1 MFPRLVFIKSNNLT
15 KPAKVFFSTNSSKS
29 NLPVVM
35 NHKSKSNKKSDP
47 DLGLLIK
54 KYLSKD
60 LANPTH
66 SVNVKIIKYIDK
78 LEKLPD
84 GQSLSLHLSGKEM
97 DNLITYI
104 SNNLNKELSD
114 IVFYSWKQFYS
125 WFKIK
130 D

>member
-1 MFPRLVFIKSNNLT
+1 MVN
-15 KPAKVFFSTNSSKS
+15 PA
-29 NLPVVM
+29 
-35 NHKSKSNKKSDP
+35 
-47 DLGLLIK
+47 
-54 KYLSKD
+54 
-60 LANPTH
+60 H
-66 SVNVKIIKYIDK
+66 SANVKIIKYIDK

-130 D
+130 E